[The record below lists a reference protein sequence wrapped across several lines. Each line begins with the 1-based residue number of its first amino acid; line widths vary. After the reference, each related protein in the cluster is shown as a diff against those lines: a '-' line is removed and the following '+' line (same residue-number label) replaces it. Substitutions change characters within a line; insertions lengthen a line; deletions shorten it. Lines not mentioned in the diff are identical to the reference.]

1 MEDLE
6 RKLEYVFHRR
16 GLLAEALSHSSYAN
30 EHRAAGLRSNERLEF
45 LGDSVLGFVTA
56 EFLFRQ
62 HPDLPEGDLTRIR
75 AALVCEQ
82 SLYEA
87 AQRLDLGRHLKLGRG
102 EEGGGGRRRPSILAD
117 AMEAVF
123 AAVYL
128 DGGIAAADALI
139 HRLLLDAER
148 EEVVEERRRDYKTL
162 LQEHIQRKAGQELT
176 YCMVREEG
184 PDHAKTFVTEVRLN
198 GTAIGEGSGH
208 SKKES
213 EQMAAKSALEKLND
227 Q

>member
-6 RKLEYVFHRR
+6 KKLDYVFQRR
-16 GLLAEALSHSSYAN
+16 ELLAEALSHSSYAN

-87 AQRLDLGRHLKLGRG
+87 AQRLDLGRHLKLGRARK
-102 EEGGGGRRRPSILAD
+102 GGGGRRRPSILPTPWRRS
-117 AMEAVF
+117 
-123 AAVYL
+123 L
-128 DGGIAAADALI
+128 PPCIWTGALPPP
-139 HRLLLDAER
+139 
-148 EEVVEERRRDYKTL
+148 TL
-162 LQEHIQRKAGQELT
+162 
-176 YCMVREEG
+176 
-184 PDHAKTFVTEVRLN
+184 
-198 GTAIGEGSGH
+198 
-208 SKKES
+208 
-213 EQMAAKSALEKLND
+213 
-227 Q
+227 